1 MNRTSRTGA
10 LTILIVTALYSSGAM
25 PSDAAVEGTL
35 KRPSSF
41 NQQAKSSSEILL
53 FLEPGTTVASIAARY
68 GLTFK
73 QTLKSDPNAHIF
85 VAGTAVKA
93 LSARQLAAKDAAVRQ
108 VYQNSRT
115 HKVRHSFVPNDPY
128 FHKET
133 PSGWGGRG
141 QWHLKNEYTD
151 IDVNV
156 SVPWSLDITGQ
167 GITIGIVD
175 DGIETTHPDLSP
187 NYVASNSWDFGQND
201 AVPDPVYTAD
211 RHGVSVA
218 GVAAARGGNGI
229 GVVGAAPYAG
239 LAGLRIDFDFQTV
252 AMFVDA
258 TLYQSSGGATPLRS
272 RIIAT
277 V

>member
-141 QWHLKNEYTD
+141 QWHLNNE
-151 IDVNV
+151 
-156 SVPWSLDITGQ
+156 
-167 GITIGIVD
+167 
-175 DGIETTHPDLSP
+175 
-187 NYVASNSWDFGQND
+187 
-201 AVPDPVYTAD
+201 
-211 RHGVSVA
+211 
-218 GVAAARGGNGI
+218 
-229 GVVGAAPYAG
+229 
-239 LAGLRIDFDFQTV
+239 
-252 AMFVDA
+252 
-258 TLYQSSGGATPLRS
+258 
-272 RIIAT
+272 
-277 V
+277 